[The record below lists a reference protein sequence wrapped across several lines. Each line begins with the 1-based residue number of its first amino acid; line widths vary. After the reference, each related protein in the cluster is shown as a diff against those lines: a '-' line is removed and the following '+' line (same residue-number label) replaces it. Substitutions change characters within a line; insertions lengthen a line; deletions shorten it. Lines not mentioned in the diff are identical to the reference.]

1 MRIFKNKA
9 FNGWANDI
17 NMSDEDLRTASQEI
31 VAGKYEASLGQ
42 KVYKKRVA
50 IGNTGKSGS
59 TRTIVAFNVGDH
71 MFFMYGFT
79 KGKRANITPKEKKA
93 LQKMAGVYLGYN
105 DKELNIAVKQKNLFE
120 VKNNG

>member
-17 NMSDEDLRTASQEI
+17 KMSDDDIWAAAEEI

-59 TRTIVAFNVGDH
+59 TRTIVAFNVGGH
-71 MFFMYGFT
+71 MFFMYGFA

-93 LQKMAGVYLGYN
+93 LQKMASIYLGYS

-120 VKNNG
+120 VENNG